1 MSSNQSRRNFIKLT
15 GLGLAATSVKGFANP
30 VTNRIFE
37 KKLKLS
43 EKLNLGLT
51 SYTFRNFSL
60 EQTIQMTKRLDLK
73 RLSLKD
79 MHLPLNSKKVDIK
92 KAAAEIKEAGLEFY
106 GAGVIYMTNKD
117 EVSQA
122 FEYAKTAGIQ
132 IIIGVPEHELLP
144 LAEQK
149 VKEYNIKLA
158 IHNHGPT
165 DKRFPSPQSVYEK
178 IKNMDARMGMCLD
191 IGHTMRLGIDPS
203 DAFENYHDRVFDIH
217 MKDVTKASP
226 DGSTIEIGRGVIN
239 IPKFLR
245 TLLKYNYSATVAF
258 EFEKDKED
266 PLPGVAESVGYVRGV
281 LAVV

>member
-79 MHLPLNSKKVDIK
+79 MHLPLNSKKEDIK